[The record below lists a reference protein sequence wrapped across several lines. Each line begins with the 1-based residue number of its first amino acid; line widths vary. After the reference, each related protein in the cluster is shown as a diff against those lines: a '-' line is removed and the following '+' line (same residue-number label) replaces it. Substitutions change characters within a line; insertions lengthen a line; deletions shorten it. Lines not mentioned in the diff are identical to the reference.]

1 MIFEETRKIVEI
13 STNDFL
19 NIIEHSGIYDFLNNV
34 DFNKI
39 KGYDRFEQRNEI
51 YEIALDMLKRYF
63 TDKSIGSISYGENYS
78 ANGIGNNSRRPIYLT
93 EDNTKY
99 SLGYIS
105 IMAGIFRKMSISF
118 QDNDLKN
125 ILPAIER
132 QGYQGIR

>member
-1 MIFEETRKIVEI
+1 MIFEETRRIVEI

-78 ANGIGNNSRRPIYLT
+78 ANGIGNNSRKPIYLT
-93 EDNTKY
+93 EDNIKY

-105 IMAGIFRKMSISF
+105 IMAGIFREMSISF

-125 ILPAIER
+125 ILPTIER

>member
-39 KGYDRFEQRNEI
+39 KGYNRFEQRNEI
-51 YEIALDMLKRYF
+51 YEIALDMLKSYF
-63 TDKSIGSISYGENYS
+63 TDKSTGSISYGENYS

-105 IMAGIFRKMSISF
+105 IMVGIFREMSISF